1 MTSTSYSHWLDLAN
15 LVQREVDSA
24 GVGKSS
30 ANKPDN
36 CGKRSFTDRFDETVT
51 MEALRSASRTLFQD
65 GHYARAVE
73 EAFKRLNN
81 EVKAK
86 SGLVQIDGEKL
97 MRQAFSVHNPTLRLN
112 NLLTTSQKD
121 EQRGYMDLYA
131 GAMTAIR
138 NPRAHEH
145 EVDDPP
151 EVALEML
158 VLANHLMRMLE
169 RSTVSR
175 PQSGPARS

>member
-1 MTSTSYSHWLDLAN
+1 MASRGNYLRGLEVAKRLQSEAN
-15 LVQREVDSA
+15 AA
-24 GVGKSS
+24 GVGQ
-30 ANKPDN
+30 PDAIE
-36 CGKRSFTDRFDETVT
+36 RSNSIAAERSLLDRFDEMVT
-51 MEALRSASRTLFQD
+51 LPALRSASRKLFKD

-86 SGLVQIDGEKL
+86 AGLAQIDGEKL

-112 NLLTTSQKD
+112 DQHTISQKD
-121 EQRGYMDLYA
+121 EQRGYMELYA
-131 GAMTAIR
+131 GAMIAIR

-145 EVDDPP
+145 DVDDPP

-158 VLANHLMRMLE
+158 VLANHLMRTLE
-169 RSTVSR
+169 RCSVSQT
-175 PQSGPARS
+175 PTGS